1 MRPMAYAKDFAARR
15 RNGERCGLL
24 VISVHGWESGK
35 WFEGRPEVSRLLL
48 PADVPVAE
56 ADWSVCLALDVLLCG
71 PAPDEVFNAALLAAK
86 DGGAASLWAEYEDGF
101 HRLDGRRLL
110 HSAEG
115 PYTVGELGAALRAF
129 RPVAIGLRIGMYGSR
144 VFDAA
149 RAAMAAPFLEAM
161 AE

>member
-1 MRPMAYAKDFAARR
+1 MRPMAYAKAFAERR
-15 RNGERCGLL
+15 RNGERTGLL
-24 VISVHGWESGK
+24 VISVHGWDSGK
-35 WFEGRPEVSRLLL
+35 WFEGRPEVARLLL
-48 PADVPVAE
+48 PSDVPVAE

-71 PAPDEVFNAALLAAK
+71 TAPDEVFEAALRAAHQA
-86 DGGAASLWAEYEDGF
+86 GAASLWAEYDDGF
-101 HRLDGRRLL
+101 HRLEGRRLF
-110 HSAEG
+110 HSADG

-129 RPVAIGLRIGMYGSR
+129 RPLAIGLRLGMYGSR